1 MVFEKSCSPALLVR
15 KIWRCLDVACFFQA
29 DSEQTGCE
37 PAAAPRVGVAM
48 DKPKYCEHCGAV
60 IVADSDRPHLEIGPR
75 FRTLEPRWAT
85 MEGAAVYSGLSRALL
100 WAASKEG
107 HIRTASVR
115 RGADK
120 KRGRRLVDLRS
131 LDEWIEKYVCG

>member
-1 MVFEKSCSPALLVR
+1 M
-15 KIWRCLDVACFFQA
+15 
-29 DSEQTGCE
+29 SE
-37 PAAAPRVGVAM
+37 PN
-48 DKPKYCEHCGAV
+48 YCHHCGAT
-60 IVADSDRPHLEIGPR
+60 IVADSDRPHMEIGPR

-85 MEGAAVYSGLSRALL
+85 MEGAAVYCGLSRGLL
-100 WAASKEG
+100 WVVAKEG

-131 LDEWIEKYVCG
+131 LDAWIERYVA